1 MLRSMP
7 RIRLTLLLTLAL
19 SAPALAQTEYRLEA
33 DGRWVPV
40 ERTNVSADE
49 QTIARA
55 RTLIAD
61 GKPLLALSILD
72 AWIERQE
79 TNESPLMPEALLR
92 RGDAKVASGDEF
104 NALYDYEDIIKEHVG
119 TEQFAIALEREME
132 ISLRYLNG
140 LRKRWLGMRVEDATP
155 IGEELLLRV
164 QERLPGSQLAEQ
176 ACIALADFYY
186 RTRDLKMAAETYD
199 VFLQNYPNSEY
210 RQRAMLRKIYANIA
224 QFKGPAYD
232 ASPLLESQ
240 QLITRFAKLYPAEA
254 ERAGVNDALSARLD
268 ESAGAQML
276 EVARWYFRRDDPVSA
291 KLTLTRL
298 LAKHPLT
305 VAARRAEALFVERA
319 WPLPHTINATP
330 EAKPDIKPDM
340 KPDTKPDTKPQ
351 EPAKQPLGTG
361 GAK

>member
-1 MLRSMP
+1 MP
-7 RIRLTLLLTLAL
+7 RLILLAL
-19 SAPALAQTEYRLEA
+19 FLASPALAQTEYRLEA
-33 DGRWVPV
+33 DGRWIPV
-40 ERTNVSADE
+40 ERTNISADE

-72 AWIERQE
+72 AWIERQDTIE
-79 TNESPLMPEALLR
+79 NPLMPEALLR

-104 NALYDYEDIIKEHVG
+104 EALYDYEDIVKEHVG
-119 TEQFAIALEREME
+119 TPQFAVALEREME
-132 ISLRYLNG
+132 ISIRYLNG
-140 LRKRWLGMRVEDATP
+140 LKKRWFGMRIESATE

-254 ERAGVNDALSARLD
+254 ERAGVNDALAARLD

-276 EVARWYFRRDDPVSA
+276 EVGRWYLRRSDPVSA
-291 KLTLTRL
+291 RLTLTRL
-298 LAKHPLT
+298 LAKHPQT
-305 VAARRAEALFVERA
+305 VAARKTEALFVEKG
-319 WPLPHTINATP
+319 WPLPTKP
-330 EAKPDIKPDM
+330 EAKPEPKSEPDSKSDPKPDA
-340 KPDTKPDTKPQ
+340 
-351 EPAKQPLGTG
+351 PAASPAPNG

>member
-1 MLRSMP
+1 MP
-7 RIRLTLLLTLAL
+7 RIRLALLALTLA
-19 SAPALAQTEYRLEA
+19 STALAQTEYRLEA

-72 AWIERQE
+72 AWIERQD

-104 NALYDYEDIIKEHVG
+104 EALYDYEDIVKEHVG
-119 TEQFAIALEREME
+119 TPQFPIALEREME

-140 LRKRWLGMRVEDATP
+140 LRMRWLGMRLEDATP

-232 ASPLLESQ
+232 ASPLSESR
-240 QLITRFAKLYPAEA
+240 QLITRFARLYPAEA

-276 EVARWYFRRDDPVSA
+276 EVARWYLRRSDPVSA
-291 KLTLTRL
+291 RLTLTRL
-298 LAKHPLT
+298 FAKHPQT
-305 VAARRAEALFVERA
+305 VAARNAEAIFVEKG
-319 WPLPHTINATP
+319 WPLPAKPEVKPDAKPEVTTETKP
-330 EAKPDIKPDM
+330 EATTDA
-340 KPDTKPDTKPQ
+340 
-351 EPAKQPLGTG
+351 PAAAPAPTG